1 MFEGS
6 HSLWLESF
14 IYNTQTNQSNTE
26 TVANDSHWSIGLII
40 GLAFLT
46 LFLILLA
53 SFFSCTETALT
64 SITKVK
70 WKSESGNIKSKK
82 IVNIVYKMINNY
94 TMTLGS
100 NLIGSALVN
109 TASSTVA
116 GLLFSGVVRYVGA
129 GSHAEAIGTGVAT
142 GVMTLLILIFG
153 EFLPKNFA
161 KKNPIKLLTWFGYPI
176 YFFYLVFWPF
186 TWLLNRIFNRKEKTT
201 KTTIEEL
208 KSLVDVIKYE
218 GTLDSQEA
226 LIINKAILFDEI
238 LIKQKMVG
246 WDKVVKV
253 NENDLVKDVIPTF
266 LETGFSRLVVI
277 NEDQE
282 VVGIAHIKVVIKAYL
297 NDQNTPID
305 SIMHS
310 PMLITKN
317 DTLYDGLRMM
327 QIQQIHLAIV
337 VDNLTEKNPVGII
350 TLENIT
356 EELTGNVFD
365 ETDLSD
371 ANEWVQEVN
380 EYTWKLDAKANAKKF
395 LTEKI
400 NASIEVADDLSMGK
414 YVSKLNK
421 NRKFMNRQLIDT
433 EHMYIEVFKDVKS
446 NRFIFLIEKK
456 IKEDSEL

>member
-1 MFEGS
+1 MLEGS
-6 HSLWLESF
+6 HSLWLKSY
-14 IYNTQTNQSNTE
+14 IYNSNTNQTDLGINE
-26 TVANDSHWSIGLII
+26 PQWSIGLIV

-70 WKSESGNIKSKK
+70 WKSESGNIKSRK

-94 TMTLGS
+94 TMTLGA

-109 TASSTVA
+109 TASSTIA
-116 GLLFSGVVRYVGA
+116 GLLFSGVVKYVGG
-129 GSHAEAIGTGVAT
+129 GSHSEAIGTGVAT

-161 KKNPIKLLTWFGYPI
+161 KKNPIKLLTWFGYPM

-208 KSLVDVIKYE
+208 RSLVDVIKYE

-238 LIKQKMVG
+238 LIKQKMVS
-246 WDKVVKV
+246 WEKVAKV
-253 NENDLVKDVIPTF
+253 HENDLVKDVIPAF

-277 NEDQE
+277 NDEQE

-297 NDQNTPID
+297 NSESTPINL
-305 SIMHS
+305 IMHS

-380 EYTWKLDAKANAKKF
+380 EYTWKIDARANAKRF

-400 NASIEVADDLSMGK
+400 NPSLEVLDDLTIGK
-414 YVSKLNK
+414 YVSKLNR

-433 EHMYIEVFKDVKS
+433 DYMYIEVFKDVKT

>member
-1 MFEGS
+1 MLEGS
-6 HSLWLESF
+6 HSLWLKSY
-14 IYNTQTNQSNTE
+14 IYNSNTNQTDLGINE
-26 TVANDSHWSIGLII
+26 PQWSIGLIV

-70 WKSESGNIKSKK
+70 WKSESGNIKSRK

-94 TMTLGS
+94 TMTLGA

-109 TASSTVA
+109 TASSTIA
-116 GLLFSGVVRYVGA
+116 GLLFSGVVKYVGG

-161 KKNPIKLLTWFGYPI
+161 KKNPIKLLTWFGYPM

-186 TWLLNRIFNRKEKTT
+186 TWLLNRIFNRKEKTA

-208 KSLVDVIKYE
+208 RSLVDVIKYE

-238 LIKQKMVG
+238 LIKQKMVS
-246 WDKVVKV
+246 WEKVAKV
-253 NENDLVKDVIPTF
+253 HENDLVKDVIPAF

-277 NEDQE
+277 NDEQE

-297 NDQNTPID
+297 NSDSTPINL
-305 SIMHS
+305 IMHS

-380 EYTWKLDAKANAKKF
+380 EYTWKIDARANAKRF

-400 NASIEVADDLSMGK
+400 NPSLEVLDDLTIGK
-414 YVSKLNK
+414 YVSKLNR

-433 EHMYIEVFKDVKS
+433 DYMYIEVFKDVKT